1 MQGAAGGLGTMR
13 VLFTQARA
21 MDFILFLI
29 DFVIHIDRHL
39 AELATAYGPWLFL
52 ILFLIIFCETGLVV
66 TPILPG
72 DSLLFV
78 TGAIAATGAFD
89 IHLMV
94 IALIVA
100 AILGDSVNYQI
111 GKAVGLK
118 VFDNPNSRI
127 FKREYLDKTHAFYER
142 HGGKTII
149 IARFA
154 PIVRTFAPFVAG
166 VGAMTYPKFFAYN
179 VVGGVLWVVSFSYA
193 GYFFGNLPIVKQNLS
208 LLIVAIVVI
217 SILPGVIGFIRQ
229 KRGSAGK

>member
-1 MQGAAGGLGTMR
+1 
-13 VLFTQARA
+13 
-21 MDFILFLI
+21 MDFLLLLV

-39 AELATAYGPWLFL
+39 AELAASYGPWLFL

-78 TGAIAATGAFD
+78 TGALAAASGGYN

-94 IALIVA
+94 LTLIAA
-100 AILGDSVNYQI
+100 AILGDSTNYQI
-111 GKAVGLK
+111 GKMLGIK

-127 FKREYLDKTHAFYER
+127 FKKEYLDKTHAFFEK
-142 HGGKTII
+142 HGGKAII

-166 VGAMTYPKFFAYN
+166 VGAMTYPKFFLFN
-179 VVGGVLWVVSFSYA
+179 VIGGIAWVASFSYA
-193 GYFFGNLPIVKQNLS
+193 GFFFGNLPVVKQNLS
-208 LLIVAIVVI
+208 LLIVAIVVL
-217 SILPGVIGFIRQ
+217 SILPGVIEYIRQ
-229 KRGSAGK
+229 RRAS

>member
-1 MQGAAGGLGTMR
+1 
-13 VLFTQARA
+13 
-21 MDFILFLI
+21 MDFLLFLV
-29 DFVIHIDRHL
+29 DFIVHIDRHL
-39 AELATAYGPWLFL
+39 AELAASYGPWLFL
-52 ILFLIIFCETGLVV
+52 ILFLIIFAETGLVV

-94 IALIVA
+94 LTLIVA

-111 GKAVGLK
+111 GKAIGLK
-118 VFDNPNSRI
+118 VFDRPNSRI

-142 HGGKTII
+142 HGGKTVI

-166 VGAMTYPKFFAYN
+166 VGAMTYTRFFAYN
-179 VVGGVLWVVSFSYA
+179 VIGGILWVASFGYA
-193 GYFFGNLPIVKQNLS
+193 GYFFGNLPVVKQNLS
-208 LLIVAIVVI
+208 LLIVAIVVL
-217 SILPGVIGFIRQ
+217 SILPGVIGYLRQ
-229 KRGSAGK
+229 RMKPSR